1 MEMVWMTTRKKSNDR
16 EEEKKKVSTKKKI
29 NKNKTKSVEV
39 KDSSKY
45 NFRDKVK
52 KVFNGSNKKKKKEVY
67 SDKDVIT
74 VMLFSLGIGFII
86 CFACLS
92 LFIGKNYF
100 SVVHDLKKV
109 VDTYYTIV
117 DNYYGELDKNKL
129 VDGAIEGMISSVG
142 DVFTSY
148 SDSDSTESFN
158 ETING
163 SYEGIG
169 CTVATYSDGSIVVI
183 DIFEGSPSDRAGL
196 KINDKIIKVDSM
208 SYLDKTGSE
217 LADYIKNSGK
227 SSVTLVVM
235 REDEEID
242 ITINLEKV
250 EIPYVSS
257 RVIEK
262 DDKKIG
268 YIGITLFSDNSYKQ
282 FKDKLEEL
290 EKKGIDGLVIDVRDN
305 NGGYLSSVTDICS
318 LFLNKGDI
326 IYGLEDSNGIENKK
340 DKTKEKRE
348 YEIAVIIN
356 GGSASASEILASAI
370 KESYGGY
377 VVGTTSFGKGTV
389 QQTKKL
395 LDGSMIKYT
404 IQKWLTPEGSCID
417 GVGVAPTNYVELNEE
432 YYNNPSVDN
441 DNQINEAVDL
451 LIK

>member
-1 MEMVWMTTRKKSNDR
+1 MASIKKDKDKKVV
-16 EEEKKKVSTKKKI
+16 KKKVSTKKNIKD
-29 NKNKTKSVEV
+29 NKTQIDEN
-39 KDSSKY
+39 KDTFKFS
-45 NFRDKVK
+45 FRNKFK
-52 KVFNGSNKKKKKEVY
+52 KLIDNSKKKKKKQTY

-74 VMLFSLGIGFII
+74 VMLFSIGIGFII
-86 CFACLS
+86 CFVCLS

-100 SVVHDLKKV
+100 SVVNDLKKV
-109 VDTYYTIV
+109 IDTYYTIV

-129 VDGAIEGMISSVG
+129 VDGAIEGMIDSVG

-148 SDSDSTESFN
+148 SDTDSAESFN
-158 ETING
+158 DTING

-196 KINDKIIKVDSM
+196 KINDKIVRVDNE
-208 SYLDKTGSE
+208 SYLDKTGNE
-217 LADYIKNSGK
+217 LANYIKNSGK
-227 SSVTLVVM
+227 SSVILTVI
-235 REDEEID
+235 REENEID

-257 RVIEK
+257 SVIEK
-262 DDKKIG
+262 DGNKIG
-268 YIGITLFSDNSYKQ
+268 YIAITLFSDNSYKQ
-282 FKDKLEEL
+282 FKKKLEEL
-290 EKKGIDGLVIDVRDN
+290 EADGIKGLIIDVRDN
-305 NGGYLSSVTDICS
+305 NGGYLTAVTDICS
-318 LFLNKGDI
+318 LFLDKGEI
-326 IYGLEDSNGIENKK
+326 IYGLEDSKGIENKT

-348 YEIAVIIN
+348 YGIAVIIN

-377 VVGTTSFGKGTV
+377 VVGITSYGKGTV

-404 IQKWLTPEGSCID
+404 TQKWLTPQGNCID
-417 GVGVAPTNYVELNEE
+417 GIGVVPTNFVELSDE
-432 YYNNPSVDN
+432 YFNKPGVDT
-441 DNQINEAVDL
+441 DNQLNEAVNL